1 MAKAGDG
8 APRSNKRQATRRLA
22 RRVTPEAEQRFKA
35 RAAAAGFANAQD
47 YLASFIDGDIQLNA
61 AIREDLKHALG
72 ELGKIGSNI
81 NQIAKA
87 VNEGRIRSIDA
98 HTTESLKSLRKKIV
112 EFGDEIRRAL
122 G

>member
-8 APRSNKRQATRRLA
+8 APRSNKRQATRRLC

-47 YLASFIDGDIQLNA
+47 YLAGLIDGDIRLHEA
-61 AIREDLKHALG
+61 ARMNLIRALG
-72 ELGKIGSNI
+72 DLGRIGNNV
-81 NQIAKA
+81 NQIARA
-87 VNEGRIRSIDA
+87 ANEGRIRSIDA
-98 HTTESLKSLRKKIV
+98 RSADVLVALRDKI
-112 EFGDEIRRAL
+112 EELRQEIHEAL

>member
-8 APRSNKRQATRRLA
+8 APRSNKRQATRRLC
-22 RRVTPEAEQRFKA
+22 RRVTPEAEHRFKA
-35 RAAAAGFANAQD
+35 RAAAAGFENAQD
-47 YLASFIDGDIQLNA
+47 YLASFIDGDIRLNS
-61 AIREDLKHALG
+61 AIREDLKHTLG

-98 HTTESLKSLRKKIV
+98 HTIESLNSLRKKIA
-112 EFGDEIRRAL
+112 ELSDEICETL

>member
-8 APRSNKRQATRRLA
+8 GPRSNRRRATRRLC
-22 RRVTPEAEQRFKA
+22 RRVTPEAEDRFKT
-35 RAAAAGFANAQD
+35 RAAAAGFENAQD
-47 YLASFIDGDIQLNA
+47 YLSAFIDGDVRLHTA
-61 AIREDLKHALG
+61 TRKVLIRAVG
-72 ELGKIGSNI
+72 ELGKIGSNV

-98 HTTESLKSLRKKIV
+98 RSADVLDALRDKI
-112 EFGDEIRRAL
+112 EALRQEIREAL

>member
-8 APRSNKRQATRRLA
+8 APRSNRRKATQRLC
-22 RRVTPEAEQRFKA
+22 RRVTPEAEERFKA

-47 YLASFIDGDIQLNA
+47 YLSSFIDGDIRLNA
-61 AIREDLKHALG
+61 AIRTDLRHTLG

-98 HTTESLKSLRKKIV
+98 HTTESLEALRKKIKV
-112 EFGDEIRRAL
+112 FSDEIREAL